1 MSALLHLSR
10 SGIALAVALWL
21 CASAAAPATGLA
33 PRDLL
38 RTVAQFTDADWA
50 MVERGEAVSKLLDTD
65 AREVAVAGAVRIF
78 GSRDRLIARS
88 RDLDALKRSA
98 AVLEASP
105 FSAVPT
111 PADLQHVSF
120 EDRSLDLRN
129 CQPGACQVRLGA
141 DDISRFHKEV
151 DWNGADW
158 RNQSARVWREVLA
171 RYAAAYLSNGRTA
184 LPDYVNKRE
193 ALSVASEVSLLTSEY
208 GFVASYSPELGAYL
222 RDFGGKPPAG
232 TQHLL
237 YWTKEDFGVRP
248 IFRISHQVIQQVAGA
263 TPSTLIATNQ
273 VYADHYLDAALTVT
287 VALESGSAPTNAAR
301 TGDFYMISVSRARTR
316 SLSGLLRRF
325 ARSTV
330 QSRSREAMRKILTST
345 KAAIESTQH

>member
-1 MSALLHLSR
+1 
-10 SGIALAVALWL
+10 
-21 CASAAAPATGLA
+21 
-33 PRDLL
+33 
-38 RTVAQFTDADWA
+38 
-50 MVERGEAVSKLLDTD
+50 
-65 AREVAVAGAVRIF
+65 
-78 GSRDRLIARS
+78 
-88 RDLDALKRSA
+88 
-98 AVLEASP
+98 
-105 FSAVPT
+105 VPT

-120 EDRSLDLRN
+120 EERSLDLRS
-129 CQPGACQVRLGA
+129 CQPGDCPVRLSA
-141 DDISRFHKEV
+141 EDISRFHKEV
-151 DWNGADW
+151 NWNGADW

-171 RYAAAYLSNGRTA
+171 RYAASYLSNGRRA

-208 GFVASYSPELGAYL
+208 GFVASYSPELAAYL

-232 TQHLL
+232 TQHML
-237 YWTKEDFGVRP
+237 YWTKEDFGIRP

-287 VALESGSAPTNAAR
+287 VALESGGAAPAAAAR
-301 TGDFYMISVSRARTR
+301 AGDFYMISVSRARTR

-330 QSRSREAMRKILTST
+330 ENRSREAMRRILTST
-345 KAAIESTQH
+345 KAAIETNRP